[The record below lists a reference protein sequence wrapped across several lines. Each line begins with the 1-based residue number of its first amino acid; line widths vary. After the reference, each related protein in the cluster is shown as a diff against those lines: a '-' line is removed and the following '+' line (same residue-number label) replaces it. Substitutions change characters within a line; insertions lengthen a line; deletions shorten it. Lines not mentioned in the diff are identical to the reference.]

1 MNNWKSIVGLAVLL
15 LLAGCSQAVQE
26 NSAQGETATPP
37 VKTAA
42 VQSANAEP
50 PTASNQQPTTSNQ
63 SPAPS
68 PQPPTPVPELLA
80 PPPLLREEVDVDPT
94 ELVAVVSQDSIEAIL
109 EPELVP
115 VEEARG
121 MIGFEDVIGV
131 CLGEACHAYPII
143 MLSSHEIVNDEIG
156 GVPVAITWCPLC
168 YSGLAFDRRV
178 GEETLTFGVSG
189 KLLYNVLVMFD
200 HQTDSLWSQ
209 LLGQGVD
216 GEMRGVRLRQVPAT
230 QTTWAQWLALHPDT
244 LVLSKFGGP
253 LAGLYFDDPFRQY
266 YYSDQVGVELPLPVS
281 VDELDPKAKVVAVR
295 SGGLAAAYPI
305 SLLSRNP
312 VVNDVIGEEPVLV
325 VFDSESGAGLVFERR
340 FGGQTLSFVRDEAA
354 EDELILV
361 DEETGSRWQ
370 ALSGEAIDGPL
381 AKEGARLERLPSTY
395 SYWFGWKSHF
405 PDTALYLPE

>member
-1 MNNWKSIVGLAVLL
+1 MNNWLSVTGLALLL
-15 LLAGCSQAVQE
+15 LLAGCTQL
-26 NSAQGETATPP
+26 
-37 VKTAA
+37 
-42 VQSANAEP
+42 VQSDDEATEAAEP
-50 PTASNQQPTTSNQ
+50 PATSDQQPVPSNQ
-63 SPAPS
+63 SPAPN
-68 PQPPTPVPELLA
+68 PELLA
-80 PPPLLREEVDVDPT
+80 PPPLVREQVDVDPS
-94 ELVAVVSQDSIEAIL
+94 ELVRVVSQDSIEAIL

-115 VEEARG
+115 AGEARG
-121 MIGFEDVIGV
+121 MIAFEDIIGV
-131 CLGEACHAYPII
+131 CLGAECHAYPII
-143 MLSSHEIVNDEIG
+143 ILSSHEVVNDEIG

-168 YSGLAFDRRV
+168 FSGLTFDRRV

-266 YYSDQVGVELPLPVS
+266 YYSDRVGVELPLPVS
-281 VDELDPKAKVVAVR
+281 VDELDPKARVVAAR
-295 SGGLAAAYPI
+295 SGGEAAAYPI
-305 SLLSRNP
+305 SLLYKNP

-325 VFDSESGAGLVFERR
+325 VFDSESGAGLVFGRS
-340 FGGQTLSFVRDEAA
+340 FGGQTLSFTQDEAA
-354 EDELILV
+354 EEEFILV
-361 DEETGSRWQ
+361 DEETGSRWE

-381 AKEGARLERLPSTY
+381 VEESARLIRFFSTRR
-395 SYWFGWKSHF
+395 
-405 PDTALYLPE
+405 